1 MFGST
6 VGSWLFFLEGCLSG
20 WDMCWPF
27 FFQSSGW
34 FYFQSAGRFY
44 FQSEAKGLSV
54 PGGGNS
60 LGAGPTVGV
69 VAEGRYIAVSTVIMV
84 VVDSKTTE
92 YLHVSCSNLIFL
104 GVSNLKIMLFA

>member
-1 MFGST
+1 
-6 VGSWLFFLEGCLSG
+6 
-20 WDMCWPF
+20 MCWPF
-27 FFQSSGW
+27 FFQGCW

-54 PGGGNS
+54 TGGGSS

-69 VAEGRYIAVSTVIMV
+69 VAEGRYIAVSTVIIV

-104 GVSNLKIMLFA
+104 GVSNLELCYLHEYGTS